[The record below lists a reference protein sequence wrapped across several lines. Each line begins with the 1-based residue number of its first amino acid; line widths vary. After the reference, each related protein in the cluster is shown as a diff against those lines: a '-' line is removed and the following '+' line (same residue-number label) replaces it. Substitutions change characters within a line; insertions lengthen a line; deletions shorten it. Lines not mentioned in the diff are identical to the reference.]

1 MSTKETK
8 KQMMDEEFD
17 DSFLSDACLH
27 KICDMGF
34 NKEFLALKEDI
45 PTSPRR
51 AKKMDLENSLAELI
65 VGNTYRHY
73 YDDEIYL
80 EGEVLSNDGVTSI
93 IRVSDRY
100 EESTVFTLTYEE
112 VRQYFPSFHDDKATP
127 TTDYLCLDVETKSC
141 LFWCDP
147 ESGAIM
153 NFDAEGLPTIPADVP
168 KFREERNKKL
178 FLYESQKAEEIKK
191 RMNKH

>member
-8 KQMMDEEFD
+8 KQLMDEEID
-17 DSFLSDACLH
+17 DTILQDVCLH

-51 AKKMDLENSLAELI
+51 AKKTDLKNALSELI
-65 VGNTYRHY
+65 VGNTYCHY

-93 IRVSDRY
+93 IRVSDGY
-100 EESTVFTLTYEE
+100 EEATVFTLRYEE
-112 VRQYFPSFHDDKATP
+112 VRQYFPSFHDDKATRI
-127 TTDYLCLDVETKSC
+127 TDYLCLDVETKKP

-153 NFDAEGLPTIPADVP
+153 NFDAEGLPTIPADVTE
-168 KFREERNKKL
+168 FRKERNKKL

>member
-8 KQMMDEEFD
+8 KQVIDEEFD

-34 NKEFLALKEDI
+34 NKEFIALMEDI

-51 AKKMDLENSLAELI
+51 AKKMDLENAFSELI
-65 VGNTYRHY
+65 VGNPFRHY

-93 IRVSDRY
+93 IRVSDGY
-100 EESTVFTLTYEE
+100 EEATVFTLRYEE
-112 VRQYFPSFHDDKATP
+112 VRQYFPSFHDDKATRI
-127 TTDYLCLDVETKSC
+127 TDYLCLDVETKKP

-153 NFDAEGLPTIPADVP
+153 NFDDSTTPADVTE
-168 KFREERNKKL
+168 FRKERIKKL
-178 FLYESQKAEEIKK
+178 FLYESQKAEEIIK